1 MLDIDERYVV
11 TSTGA
16 LDLPE
21 IPKSMIVVGGGV
33 IGLEM
38 GSVYQRLGC
47 QVTVIQH
54 TERICPFLDIEIS
67 KAFQK
72 TLKKQ
77 GIQFKVNTRL
87 ASGVNNK
94 EKGVSVTLDG
104 PKGQEEMT
112 ADVVLLSIGR
122 KPFTEGLNL
131 ESAGLSTNERGQVP
145 INKTW

>member
-1 MLDIDERYVV
+1 M
-11 TSTGA
+11 
-16 LDLPE
+16 
-21 IPKSMIVVGGGV
+21 
-33 IGLEM
+33 
-38 GSVYQRLGC
+38 
-47 QVTVIQH
+47 
-54 TERICPFLDIEIS
+54 DIEIS

-77 GIQFKVNTRL
+77 GLQFKVNTRL

-131 ESAGLSTNERGQVP
+131 GSAGLSTNERGQVP